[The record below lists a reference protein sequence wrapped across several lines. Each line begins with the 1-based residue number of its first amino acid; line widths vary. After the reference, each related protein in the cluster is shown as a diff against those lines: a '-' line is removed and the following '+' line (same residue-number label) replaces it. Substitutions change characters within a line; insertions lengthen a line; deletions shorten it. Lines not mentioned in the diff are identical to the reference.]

1 MWRLCYLRPGAGP
14 GVGNDCEITSM
25 LQALRNKLHG
35 WPAIVVLGVC
45 VFAVAFFGI
54 ESYFL
59 GNTETFVAKVGKHEI
74 SQQEFQNRLN
84 SLRQQTAEQKGDTSV
99 YEKPEMKQR
108 VLDAMIAQ
116 TLLTQT
122 GEDLGMRVSSAAVR
136 ERIASLPYFQVN
148 GQFDPNTYR
157 ALLAAQGTAP
167 TTFEGQ
173 VRSDLEVQQL
183 PDALAGSAIVT
194 DADVDRFLNINFQ
207 RRNLRFVA
215 LPHPTGVDST
225 ITDAQIDAYYKVHQA
240 DFMSPETVSLSYLE
254 VNGADLKPEAQ
265 ASDEELKKRYEAAK
279 QRFQKPE
286 QRLVSHI
293 LINVPKNA
301 TPEQQKAALAK
312 AEKIAAEATPQNF
325 AKLAEQ
331 DSEDLGS
338 KRQGGDLSWLEK
350 GIANP
355 AFDTAL
361 FSMQKGQISKPVL
374 SPDEGYHIIYVRDV
388 RAGEVKPFEEVR
400 AQLAQEAAKAD
411 SDRLYNDF
419 AGKLADKTYQSPSS
433 LDPAAQELKLTVKT
447 TDAFSRQGAATGIA
461 ANPKVVAAAFSDD
474 VLAQGNNSGLI
485 DLGGDHAVVVRVDK
499 HVAAAVRPL
508 AQVSDEVRKKIV
520 DERTVAAAKQQAD
533 ALLARL
539 QKGEDLQAV
548 ATSLGATVRTVNDV
562 QRGQDQVPPE
572 LLTQAFKLPH
582 PAEGKP
588 QYASVALPD
597 GSFDLLALDKVE
609 GADLSKM
616 TPEDRNSLRTQMQQT
631 FGAMQTNGLIE
642 ALKATADIKIATD
655 RM

>member
-1 MWRLCYLRPGAGP
+1 
-14 GVGNDCEITSM
+14 M

-74 SQQEFQNRLN
+74 SQKDFQDRLN
-84 SLRQQTAEQKGDTSV
+84 SLRQQAAEQKADTSI
-99 YEKPEMKQR
+99 YEKPEMKQK

-116 TLLTQT
+116 SLLTQT
-122 GEDLGMRVSSAAVR
+122 GEDLGMRISNAAVR
-136 ERIASLPYFQVN
+136 ERIATLPYFQIN

-157 ALLAAQGTAP
+157 AVLAAQGMAP
-167 TTFEGQ
+167 ATFEGQ
-173 VRSDLEVQQL
+173 VRSDLQVQQL

-194 DADVDRFLNINFQ
+194 DADMDRFLNIQLQ

-215 LPHPTGVDST
+215 LPHPTGVDGN
-225 ITDAQIDAYYKVHQA
+225 ITDAQIEAYYKDHQA

-254 VNGADLKPEAQ
+254 VNGAELKPEAQ
-265 ASDEELKKRYEAAK
+265 ASDDELKKRYEAEK

-312 AEKIAAEATPQNF
+312 AEKIVAEATPQNF

-374 SPDEGYHIIYVRDV
+374 SPDEGYHIIYLRDV
-388 RAGEVKPFEEVR
+388 RAGDVKPFEEVR
-400 AQLAQEAAKAD
+400 AQLAQEAAKSD

-419 AGKLADKTYQSPSS
+419 AGKLADKTYQSPAS
-433 LDPAAQELKLTVKT
+433 LDPAAQELKLPIKT
-447 TDAFSRQGAATGIA
+447 TEAFSRQGAATGIA
-461 ANPKVVAAAFSDD
+461 ANPKVIAAAFSDD
-474 VLAQGNNSGLI
+474 VLAQGNNSGLV

-499 HVAAAVRPL
+499 HVAAVARPL
-508 AQVSDEVRKKIV
+508 AQVSDDIRKKIV

-533 ALLARL
+533 GLLARL

-562 QRGQDQVPPE
+562 QRGQEQVPPE

-582 PAEGKP
+582 PAEGKS

-597 GSFDLLALDKVE
+597 GSFDLLAVDKVQ
-609 GADLSKM
+609 GADLSKI
-616 TPEDRNSLRTQMQQT
+616 TPDDRSSLRMQMLQT
-631 FGAMQTNGLIE
+631 FGTMQTNGLIE
-642 ALKATADIKIATD
+642 ALKTTADIKIATD

>member
-1 MWRLCYLRPGAGP
+1 
-14 GVGNDCEITSM
+14 M

-59 GNTETFVAKVGKHEI
+59 GNNETFVAKVGKHEI
-74 SQQEFQNRLN
+74 SQKDFQDRLN
-84 SLRQQTAEQKGDTSV
+84 SLRQQAAEQKADTSI
-99 YEKPEMKQR
+99 YDKPEMKQR
-108 VLDAMIAQ
+108 VLDSLIAQ

-122 GEDLGMRVSSAAVR
+122 SEDLGMRVSNAAVR
-136 ERIASLPYFQVN
+136 ERIASLPYFQLN
-148 GQFDPNTYR
+148 GQFDANAYR
-157 ALLAAQGTAP
+157 AMLAAQGMSPA
-167 TTFEGQ
+167 TFEGQ
-173 VRSDLEVQQL
+173 VRSDLQVQQL
-183 PDALAGSAIVT
+183 PDALTGSAIVT
-194 DADVDRFLNINFQ
+194 EADMDRFLNLAFQ

-225 ITDAQIDAYYKVHQA
+225 VTDAQIDTYYKAHPT

-254 VNGADLKPEAQ
+254 VSGADMKPEAQ
-265 ASDEELKKRYEAAK
+265 ASDEELKKRYEAQK

-293 LINVPKNA
+293 LVNVPKNA

-374 SPDEGYHIIYVRDV
+374 SPDEGYHIIYLRDV
-388 RAGEVKPFEEVR
+388 RAGDVKPFEEVR
-400 AQLAQEAAKAD
+400 AQLAQEAAKSD

-433 LDPAAQELKLTVKT
+433 LDAAAQELKLPIKT
-447 TDAFSRQGAATGIA
+447 TEAFSRQGAASGIG
-461 ANPKVVAAAFSDD
+461 ANPKVIAAAFSDD

-499 HVAAAVRPL
+499 HVVAAARPL
-508 AQVSDEVRKKIV
+508 AQVSDDIRKKIV
-520 DERTVAAAKQQAD
+520 EERTVAAAKLQAD
-533 ALLARL
+533 GLLARL

-548 ATSLGATVRTVNDV
+548 ATSLSATVRTVNDV
-562 QRGQDQVPPE
+562 RRDQEQVPPE

-582 PAEGKP
+582 PADGKP
-588 QYASVALPD
+588 QYASVAMPD
-597 GSFDLLALDKVE
+597 GSFDLLAVDKVQ
-609 GADLSKM
+609 GADLTKM
-616 TPEDRNSLRTQMQQT
+616 TPADRDSLRTQMLQT
-631 FGAMQTNGLIE
+631 FGRMQTNGMID
-642 ALKATADIKIATD
+642 ALKAGADIKIAAD

>member
-1 MWRLCYLRPGAGP
+1 
-14 GVGNDCEITSM
+14 
-25 LQALRNKLHG
+25 
-35 WPAIVVLGVC
+35 LGIC

-54 ESYFL
+54 ESYFM
-59 GNTETFVAKVGKHEI
+59 GNTETFVAKVGNHEI
-74 SQQEFQNRLN
+74 SQQQFQDRLN

-108 VLDAMIAQ
+108 VLDSMVAQ
-116 TLLTQT
+116 SLLTQT
-122 GEDLGMRVSSAAVR
+122 GEDLGMRVSNSAVR
-136 ERIASLPYFQVN
+136 DRIGSLPYFQLN
-148 GQFDPNTYR
+148 GQFDPTTYR
-157 ALLAAQGTAP
+157 AVLASQGMAP
-167 TTFEGQ
+167 ATFEGQ
-173 VRSDLEVQQL
+173 VRSDLQVQQL
-183 PDALAGSAIVT
+183 PDALTGSAIVT
-194 DADVDRFLNINFQ
+194 EADVDRFLNLQFQ

-215 LPHPTGVDST
+215 LPRPTGVDST
-225 ITDAQIDAYYKVHQA
+225 VTDAQIDAYYKEHQA

-265 ASDEELKKRYEAAK
+265 ASDEDLKKRYDAEK

-301 TPEQQKAALAK
+301 TPAQQKDALAK

-374 SPDEGYHIIYVRDV
+374 SPDEGYHIIYLRDV
-388 RAGEVKPFEEVR
+388 RAGDVKPFEEVR
-400 AQLAQEAAKAD
+400 AQLAQEAAKSE
-411 SDRLYNDF
+411 SDRLYNDV
-419 AGKLADKTYQSPSS
+419 AGKLADKTYQSPAS
-433 LDPAAQELKLTVKT
+433 LDPAAQDLKLPIKT
-447 TDAFSRQGAATGIA
+447 TEAISRQGAATGIG
-461 ANPKVVAAAFSDD
+461 ANPKVIAAAFSDD

-499 HVAAAVRPL
+499 HVASAARPL
-508 AQVSDEVRKKIV
+508 AQVSDDIRKKIV
-520 DERTVAAAKQQAD
+520 DERTVDAARKRAD
-533 ALLARL
+533 ELLARL
-539 QKGEDLQAV
+539 QKGEDMQAI
-548 ATSLGATVRTVNDV
+548 ATSLGATVHTVGDV
-562 QRGQDQVPPE
+562 QRTQDQLPPE

-597 GSFDLLALDKVE
+597 GSFDLLAVDKVQ

-616 TPEDRNSLRTQMQQT
+616 TADDRNSLRTQMLQSY
-631 FGAMQTNGLIE
+631 GAMQTNGLIE
-642 ALKATADIKIATD
+642 ALKASADIKIAKE

>member
-1 MWRLCYLRPGAGP
+1 MWRPCYLRPGAGP
-14 GVGNDCEITSM
+14 GVGNDCEINLM
-25 LQALRNKLHG
+25 LQTLRNKLHG

-59 GNTETFVAKVGKHEI
+59 GNTETFVAKVGKREI
-74 SQQEFQNRLN
+74 SQQDFQNRLN
-84 SLRQQTAEQKGDTSV
+84 SLRQQAAEQKSDTSI

-108 VLDAMIAQ
+108 VLDSMIAQ

-122 GEDLGMRVSSAAVR
+122 GEDLGMRVSNAAVR
-136 ERIASLPYFQVN
+136 ERIASLPYFQIN
-148 GQFDPNTYR
+148 GQFDPATYR
-157 ALLAAQGTAP
+157 AVLASQGTAP
-167 TTFEGQ
+167 TTFESQ
-173 VRSDLEVQQL
+173 VRSDLQVQQL
-183 PDALAGSAIVT
+183 PDALTGSAIVT
-194 DADVDRFLNINFQ
+194 DADIDRFLNLQLQ

-215 LPHPTGVDST
+215 LPRPTGVDSNV
-225 ITDAQIDAYYKVHQA
+225 TDAQIDAYYKEHQA

-265 ASDEELKKRYEAAK
+265 ASDEELKKRYEAEK

-361 FSMQKGQISKPVL
+361 FSMQKGQVSKPVL
-374 SPDEGYHIIYVRDV
+374 SPDEGYHIIYLRDV
-388 RAGEVKPFEEVR
+388 RAGDVKPFEEVR
-400 AQLAQEAAKAD
+400 AQLAQEAAKSD
-411 SDRLYNDF
+411 SDRLYNDL
-419 AGKLADKTYQSPSS
+419 AGKLADKTYQSPAA
-433 LDPAAQELKLTVKT
+433 LDPAAQELKLPIKT
-447 TDAFSRQGAATGIA
+447 TEAFSRQGAASGIA
-461 ANPKVVAAAFSDD
+461 ANSKVIAAAFSDD

-485 DLGGDHAVVVRVDK
+485 DLGGDHGVVVRVDK
-499 HVAAAVRPL
+499 HVAAVARPL
-508 AQVSDEVRKKIV
+508 AQVSDDIRKKII

-533 ALLARL
+533 GVLVRL

-548 ATSLGATVRTVNDV
+548 ATSLGATVHTVNDV
-562 QRGQDQVPPE
+562 QRGQGQVPPE

-582 PAEGKP
+582 PTEGKP
-588 QYASVALPD
+588 QYASVSLPD
-597 GSFDLLALDKVE
+597 GSFDLLAVDKVQ
-609 GADLSKM
+609 GADLSKI
-616 TPEDRNSLRTQMQQT
+616 TPDDRNSLRTQMLQT

-642 ALKATADIKIATD
+642 ALKASSSIKIAAE

>member
-1 MWRLCYLRPGAGP
+1 
-14 GVGNDCEITSM
+14 M

-59 GNTETFVAKVGKHEI
+59 GNNETFVAKVGKHEI
-74 SQQEFQNRLN
+74 SQKDFQDRLN
-84 SLRQQTAEQKGDTSV
+84 SLRQQAAEQKADTSI
-99 YEKPEMKQR
+99 YDKPEMKQR
-108 VLDAMIAQ
+108 VLDSLIAQ

-122 GEDLGMRVSSAAVR
+122 SEDLGMRVSNAAVR
-136 ERIASLPYFQVN
+136 ERIASLPYFQLN
-148 GQFDPNTYR
+148 GQFDANAYR
-157 ALLAAQGTAP
+157 AMLAAQGMAP
-167 TTFEGQ
+167 ATFEGQ
-173 VRSDLEVQQL
+173 VRSDLQVQQL
-183 PDALAGSAIVT
+183 PDALTGSAIVT
-194 DADVDRFLNINFQ
+194 EADMDSFLNLAFQ

-215 LPHPTGVDST
+215 LPHPTGVDSMV
-225 ITDAQIDAYYKVHQA
+225 TDAQIDAYYKAHPA

-254 VNGADLKPEAQ
+254 VSGADMKPEAQ
-265 ASDEELKKRYEAAK
+265 ASDEDLKKRYEAQK

-293 LINVPKNA
+293 LVNVPKNA

-374 SPDEGYHIIYVRDV
+374 SPDEGYHIIYLRDV
-388 RAGEVKPFEEVR
+388 RAGDVKPFEEVR
-400 AQLAQEAAKAD
+400 AQLAQEAAKSD

-433 LDPAAQELKLTVKT
+433 LDAAAQELKLPIKT
-447 TDAFSRQGAATGIA
+447 TEAFSRQGAASGIG
-461 ANPKVVAAAFSDD
+461 ANPKVIAAAFSDD

-499 HVAAAVRPL
+499 HVVAAARPL
-508 AQVSDEVRKKIV
+508 AQVSDDIRKKIV
-520 DERTVAAAKQQAD
+520 EERTVAAAKLQAD
-533 ALLARL
+533 GLLARL

-548 ATSLGATVRTVNDV
+548 ATSLSATVRTVNDV
-562 QRGQDQVPPE
+562 RRDQEQVPPE

-582 PAEGKP
+582 PADGKP
-588 QYASVALPD
+588 QYASVAMPD
-597 GSFDLLALDKVE
+597 GSFDLLAVDKVQ
-609 GADLSKM
+609 GADLTKM
-616 TPEDRNSLRTQMQQT
+616 TPADRDSLRTQMLQT
-631 FGAMQTNGLIE
+631 FGRMQTNGMID
-642 ALKATADIKIATD
+642 ALKAGADIKIAAD

>member
-1 MWRLCYLRPGAGP
+1 
-14 GVGNDCEITSM
+14 M

-59 GNTETFVAKVGKHEI
+59 GNNETFVAKVGKHEI
-74 SQQEFQNRLN
+74 SQKDFQDRLN
-84 SLRQQTAEQKGDTSV
+84 SLRQQAAEQKADTSI
-99 YEKPEMKQR
+99 YDKPEMKQR
-108 VLDAMIAQ
+108 VLDSLIAQ

-122 GEDLGMRVSSAAVR
+122 SEDLGMRVSNAAVR
-136 ERIASLPYFQVN
+136 ERIASLPYFQLN
-148 GQFDPNTYR
+148 GQFDANAYR
-157 ALLAAQGTAP
+157 AMLAAQGMAP
-167 TTFEGQ
+167 ATFEGQ
-173 VRSDLEVQQL
+173 VRSDLQVQQL
-183 PDALAGSAIVT
+183 PDALTGSAIVT
-194 DADVDRFLNINFQ
+194 EADMDRFLNLAFQ

-225 ITDAQIDAYYKVHQA
+225 VTDAQIDAYYKAHPA

-254 VNGADLKPEAQ
+254 VSGADMKPEAQ
-265 ASDEELKKRYEAAK
+265 ASDEELKKRYEAQK

-293 LINVPKNA
+293 LVNVPKNA

-312 AEKIAAEATPQNF
+312 AEKIAAEANPQNF

-374 SPDEGYHIIYVRDV
+374 SPDEGYHIIYLRDV
-388 RAGEVKPFEEVR
+388 RAGDVKPFEEVR
-400 AQLAQEAAKAD
+400 AQLAQEAAKSD

-433 LDPAAQELKLTVKT
+433 LDAAAQELKLPIKT
-447 TDAFSRQGAATGIA
+447 TEAFSRQGAASGIG
-461 ANPKVVAAAFSDD
+461 ANPKVIAAAFSDD

-499 HVAAAVRPL
+499 HVAAAARPL
-508 AQVSDEVRKKIV
+508 AQVSDDIRKKIV
-520 DERTVAAAKQQAD
+520 EERTVAAAKLQAD
-533 ALLARL
+533 GLLARL

-548 ATSLGATVRTVNDV
+548 ATSLSATVRTVNDV
-562 QRGQDQVPPE
+562 RRDQEQVPPE

-582 PAEGKP
+582 PADGKP
-588 QYASVALPD
+588 QYASVAMPD
-597 GSFDLLALDKVE
+597 GSFDLLAVDKVQ
-609 GADLSKM
+609 GADLTKM
-616 TPEDRNSLRTQMQQT
+616 TPADRDSLRTQMLQT
-631 FGAMQTNGLIE
+631 FGRMQTNGMID
-642 ALKATADIKIATD
+642 ALKAGADIKIAAD

>member
-1 MWRLCYLRPGAGP
+1 
-14 GVGNDCEITSM
+14 M

-59 GNTETFVAKVGKHEI
+59 GNNETFVAKVGKHEI
-74 SQQEFQNRLN
+74 SQKDFQDRLN
-84 SLRQQTAEQKGDTSV
+84 SLRQQAAEQKADTSI
-99 YEKPEMKQR
+99 YDKPEMKQR
-108 VLDAMIAQ
+108 VLDSLIAQ

-122 GEDLGMRVSSAAVR
+122 SEDLGMRVSNAAVR
-136 ERIASLPYFQVN
+136 ERIASLPYFQLN
-148 GQFDPNTYR
+148 GQFDANAYR
-157 ALLAAQGTAP
+157 AMLAAQGMAP
-167 TTFEGQ
+167 ATFEGQ
-173 VRSDLEVQQL
+173 VRSDLQVQQL
-183 PDALAGSAIVT
+183 PDALTGSAIVT
-194 DADVDRFLNINFQ
+194 EADMDRFLNLAFQ

-225 ITDAQIDAYYKVHQA
+225 VTDAQIDAYYKAHPA

-254 VNGADLKPEAQ
+254 VSGADMKPEAQ
-265 ASDEELKKRYEAAK
+265 ASDEELKKRYEAQK

-293 LINVPKNA
+293 LVNVPKNA

-374 SPDEGYHIIYVRDV
+374 SPDEGYHIIYLRDV
-388 RAGEVKPFEEVR
+388 RAGDVKPFEEVR
-400 AQLAQEAAKAD
+400 AQLAQEAAKSD

-433 LDPAAQELKLTVKT
+433 LDAAAQELKLPIKT
-447 TDAFSRQGAATGIA
+447 TEAFSRQGAASGIG
-461 ANPKVVAAAFSDD
+461 ANPKVIAAAFSDD

-499 HVAAAVRPL
+499 HVAAAARPL
-508 AQVSDEVRKKIV
+508 AQVSDDIRKKIV
-520 DERTVAAAKQQAD
+520 EERTVAAAKLQAD
-533 ALLARL
+533 GLLARL

-548 ATSLGATVRTVNDV
+548 ATSLSATVRTVNDV
-562 QRGQDQVPPE
+562 RRDQEQVPPE

-582 PAEGKP
+582 PADGKP
-588 QYASVALPD
+588 QYASVAMPD
-597 GSFDLLALDKVE
+597 GSFDLLAVDKVQ
-609 GADLSKM
+609 GADLTKM
-616 TPEDRNSLRTQMQQT
+616 TPADRDSLRTQMLQT
-631 FGAMQTNGLIE
+631 FGRMQTNGMID
-642 ALKATADIKIATD
+642 ALKAGADIKIAAD